1 MINNHK
7 SDSVLQHAKL
17 EAQKAGHHIKD
28 EARVQAEA
36 AAEKAKQAAHEKKGI
51 VAEQVHDV
59 EKALLQ
65 TADNLDNEALGNQLR
80 TAAGKLEQVAER
92 IDRAELSDVV
102 EATRELSQS
111 YPQAFLGL
119 SFCAGLALARFVRSS
134 TPSPSTPSHSAPV
147 ANSPQPAL
155 PAPAP
160 ADPIASMNSHMLAG
174 NPVVQTPQPD
184 TKLGETEWSNQR
196 LTPKT

>member
-1 MINNHK
+1 MSNNHK
-7 SDSVLQHAKL
+7 TDSVLQHAKL

-28 EARVQAEA
+28 EARLQAEA
-36 AAEKAKQAAHEKKGI
+36 AAEKARLAAHEKKGV

-65 TADNLDNEALGNQLR
+65 TADNLENEALGNQLR

-102 EATRELSQS
+102 DATRELSQT

-119 SFCAGLALARFVRSS
+119 SFCAGLVLARFVRSS
-134 TPSPSTPSHSAPV
+134 TPSPEAPV
-147 ANSPQPAL
+147 AASPQPAAL

-160 ADPIASMNSHMLAG
+160 APAEPIASTNSHMLAG

-196 LTPKT
+196 LTPKV